1 MTETVQHMLGHGLVR
16 DCMEQPFDDA
26 LIELLQ
32 RHASELGQLFEARAN
47 WGKT

>member
-1 MTETVQHMLGHGLVR
+1 
-16 DCMEQPFDDA
+16 

-32 RHASELGQLFEARAN
+32 KHEKDLGQLFEARAN